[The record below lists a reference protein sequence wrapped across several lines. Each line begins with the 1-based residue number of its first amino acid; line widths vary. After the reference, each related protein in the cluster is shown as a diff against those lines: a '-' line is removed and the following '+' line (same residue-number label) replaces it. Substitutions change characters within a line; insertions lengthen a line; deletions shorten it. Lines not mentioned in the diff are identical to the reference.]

1 MLRLES
7 DDTNPDDDL
16 DELETETKDR
26 DFQVLKKNTNKKRD
40 KNWGSYT
47 LSQRFLSQLV
57 LALNVLQNN
66 FYVKVVGWWPA
77 TIS

>member
-26 DFQVLKKNTNKKRD
+26 DFQVLKKNTNKKRH
-40 KNWGSYT
+40 KN
-47 LSQRFLSQLV
+47 
-57 LALNVLQNN
+57 
-66 FYVKVVGWWPA
+66 
-77 TIS
+77 